1 MSAALGSGEAGRT
14 GEAGSRS
21 VATDSASPRVELIG
35 ITKSFGDVIANDAIT
50 LDIRAGEVHSL
61 LGENGAGKTTLMKIL
76 YGLYRPNEG
85 RILVDGQAVT
95 IRSPQD
101 ALRLGIGMVHQ
112 HFMLIPPL
120 TVAENYAIG
129 QTRQLHL
136 WSPREF
142 ERKVLHDAGE
152 VGLPI
157 DPKARVANLSV
168 GQQQR
173 VEIVRALGRG
183 ARVLILDEPTAVLT
197 PQETRELM
205 SALRELVARGTSVVF
220 ISHKLKE
227 VMEISDR
234 ISVLRSGRHVRTL
247 SPRATNE
254 RELAKLMIGREEAVM
269 SKPRRKLGGATVLEV
284 RSLHVKDDRQHEAV
298 HDLSFEVHAGEILGV
313 AGVDGNGQTE
323 LGQALVGLRR
333 IAAGSVRLE
342 GRELAGIST
351 DDMIRA
357 GVRFVAED
365 RQVWGLFPE
374 LTISDNLIADRH
386 ACPIFSRRGVLK
398 RRAIAAAA
406 EDSVR
411 TFDIRP
417 PDPDLPVGLLSGGNK
432 QKIVIA
438 RALAH
443 QPKALVICQ
452 PTRGI
457 DVGATEYIRQ
467 RIIDERTRGAAV
479 LLISADLDEVLALSD
494 RIAVMYE
501 GRFVTILSPDEA
513 TPDRIGLLMAGIVPS
528 SDPDQRPSPNEQTG
542 AYDAVFG
549 ES

>member
-1 MSAALGSGEAGRT
+1 MSSELASGRAGPTTESDLRPPGAET
-14 GEAGSRS
+14 C
-21 VATDSASPRVELIG
+21 ATSPRVELIG
-35 ITKSFGDVIANDAIT
+35 ITKRFGSVVANDTVT
-50 LDIRAGEVHSL
+50 LDIRAGEVHSV

-85 RILVDGQAVT
+85 RIVVDGQTVS

-101 ALRLGIGMVHQ
+101 AIALGIGMVHQ
-112 HFMLIPPL
+112 HFMLIPAL

-129 QTRQLHL
+129 QTGQFQL
-136 WSPREF
+136 WSRRKF
-142 ERKVLHDAGE
+142 EQTVLRDAAK

-157 DPKARVANLSV
+157 DPKARVADLSV

-205 SALRELVARGTSVVF
+205 AALRELVSRGTSVVF

-234 ISVLRSGRHVRTL
+234 ISVLRNGRHVRTL
-247 SPRATNE
+247 TPQTTNE
-254 RELAKLMIGREEAVM
+254 RELATLMIGRGEAVM
-269 SKPRRKLGGATVLEV
+269 SKPRPDVDGRPVLEV
-284 RSLHVKDDRQHEAV
+284 RGLCVKDERDHETV
-298 HDLSFEVHAGEILGV
+298 RNLSFVVHAGEILGV

-323 LGQALVGLRR
+323 LGQGLVGLRP
-333 IAAGSVRLE
+333 IADGSVRLE
-342 GRELAGIST
+342 GRELTACST
-351 DDMIRA
+351 DDIIKA
-357 GVRFVAED
+357 GVRYVAED
-365 RQVWGLFPE
+365 RQVWGLFPD
-374 LTISDNLIADRH
+374 LTVSDNLIADRH
-386 ACPIFSRRGVLK
+386 TWPVFSRGGVLK
-398 RRAIAAAA
+398 RSAIATAG
-406 EDSVR
+406 EDLVR
-411 TFDIRP
+411 AFDIRP
-417 PDPDLPVGLLSGGNK
+417 PNPELLVGLLSGGNK

-452 PTRGI
+452 PTRGV

-467 RIIDERTRGAAV
+467 RIVDERTRGAAI

-501 GRFVTILSPDEA
+501 GKFMTILSPREA
-513 TPDRIGLLMAGIVPS
+513 TPDRIGLWMAGIAPPSETPQVPT
-528 SDPDQRPSPNEQTG
+528 RFEEG
-542 AYDAVFG
+542 AGGAVA
-549 ES
+549 EA

>member
-1 MSAALGSGEAGRT
+1 MSAALASGEAGPTKECGSAGAAT
-14 GEAGSRS
+14 GK
-21 VATDSASPRVELIG
+21 ASPRVELVG
-35 ITKSFGDVIANDAIT
+35 ITKRFGSVVANDAIT

-61 LGENGAGKTTLMKIL
+61 LGENGAGKTTLMKML
-76 YGLYRPNEG
+76 YGLYRPNQG
-85 RILVDGQAVT
+85 HIRVDGQAVS

-129 QTRQLHL
+129 QTSQLHL

-142 ERKVLHDAGE
+142 EQKVLRDARE
-152 VGLPI
+152 VGLPV

-205 SALRELVARGTSVVF
+205 TALRDLVARGTSVVF

-234 ISVLRSGRHVRTL
+234 ISVLRNGRHVRTL
-247 SPRATNE
+247 TPRSTSE
-254 RELAKLMIGREEAVM
+254 RELAMLMIGRNEAIV
-269 SKPRRKLGGATVLEV
+269 SKPRREVGGAPVLEV
-284 RSLHVKDDRQHEAV
+284 RGLRVKDEREHEAV
-298 HDLSFEVHAGEILGV
+298 RDLSFDVRAGEILGV

-323 LGQALVGLRR
+323 LGHALVGLRS
-333 IAAGSVRLE
+333 IAAGSVQLD
-342 GRELAGIST
+342 GRDLAGRST
-351 DDMIRA
+351 DDIIRA

-365 RQVWGLFPE
+365 RQVWGLFPD
-374 LTISDNLIADRH
+374 LTVSDNLIADRH
-386 ACPIFSRRGVLK
+386 AWPVFSRRGIL
-398 RRAIAAAA
+398 RGRTIAAAA
-406 EDSVR
+406 QELVR

-417 PDPDLPVGLLSGGNK
+417 PDPKLPVGLLSGGNK

-452 PTRGI
+452 PTRGV

-501 GRFVTILSPDEA
+501 GQFMTILSPNEA
-513 TPDRIGLLMAGIVPS
+513 TPGRIGLWMAGIEPS
-528 SDPDQRPSPNEQTG
+528 SEADHRQSPHEQTG
-542 AYDAVFG
+542 ARNAIVG
-549 ES
+549 AS

>member
-1 MSAALGSGEAGRT
+1 VSVSTVPAGDSAGPSRGDGSAAAGKVPIP
-14 GEAGSRS
+14 A
-21 VATDSASPRVELIG
+21 RVELID
-35 ITKSFGDVIANDAIT
+35 ITKRFGTTVANDGIR

-85 RILVDGQAVT
+85 CILIDGRPVS
-95 IRSPQD
+95 IRSPRA
-101 ALRLGIGMVHQ
+101 ALALGIGMVHQ

-129 QTRQLHL
+129 QTALLKL
-136 WSPREF
+136 WSRREF
-142 ERKVLHDAGE
+142 ERKVLRDAAE
-152 VGLPI
+152 FGLPLN
-157 DPKARVANLSV
+157 PRVKVADLSV

-205 SALRELVARGTSVVF
+205 AALRRLAARGTSVVF

-234 ISVLRSGRHVRTL
+234 ISVLRHGRHVRTL
-247 SPRATNE
+247 APQATNE
-254 RELAKLMIGREEAVM
+254 RELATLMIGRSEASM
-269 SKPRRKLGGATVLEV
+269 STVRPRVEGKAVLEV
-284 RSLHVKDDRQHEAV
+284 SNLCVAAESRREAV
-298 HDLSFEVHAGEILGV
+298 RDLSFVVHAGEILGV

-323 LGQALVGLRR
+323 LAHALVGLRR
-333 IAAGSVRLE
+333 VAAGSVRLD
-342 GRELAGIST
+342 GREFAGRSPDEI
-351 DDMIRA
+351 IRA
-357 GVRFVAED
+357 GIRFVAED

-374 LTISDNLIADRH
+374 LPVADNLIADRH
-386 ACPIFSRRGVLK
+386 AWPAFSRNGIVN
-398 RRAIAAAA
+398 RRAIKKAAD
-406 EDSVR
+406 ELVR
-411 TFDIRP
+411 AFDIRP
-417 PDPDLPVGLLSGGNK
+417 PDPTLPVGVLSGGNK
-432 QKIVIA
+432 QKVVIA
-438 RALAH
+438 RAFAQ

-452 PTRGI
+452 PTRGL

-467 RIIDERTRGAAV
+467 RILDERTRGAAI

-501 GRFVTILSPDEA
+501 GRFMTILAPQEASPE
-513 TPDRIGLLMAGIVPS
+513 RIGMWMAGVAPAN
-528 SDPDQRPSPNEQTG
+528 SPTVARMSEAASG
-542 AYDAVFG
+542 LCSPA
-549 ES
+549 

>member
-1 MSAALGSGEAGRT
+1 MSAALGSGEAGQT
-14 GEAGSRS
+14 GEAGLRS

-205 SALRELVARGTSVVF
+205 TALRELIARGTSVVF

-234 ISVLRSGRHVRTL
+234 ISVLRNGRHVRTL

>member
-21 VATDSASPRVELIG
+21 VATDSASLRVELIG

-129 QTRQLHL
+129 QTRQLNL

-205 SALRELVARGTSVVF
+205 TALRELVARGTSVVF

-234 ISVLRSGRHVRTL
+234 ISVLRNGRHVSTL

-323 LGQALVGLRR
+323 LGHALVGLRR

-386 ACPIFSRRGVLK
+386 AWPIFSRLGVLK

-501 GRFVTILSPDEA
+501 GRFVTIVSPDEA

-528 SDPDQRPSPNEQTG
+528 SDPDQQPSPNEQTG